1 MEPFAYPPYH
11 RPGPFAVFN
20 QIAVLTGR
28 NLLRNVR
35 LPQLLVFATIQPV
48 MFLLLFNY
56 VFGGAIHAGGGQG
69 GSYIDFLLPGLLA
82 QTSLFG
88 ATQTTLGLTE
98 DLSNGAIDRFRSLPI
113 SRITVL
119 AGRTISDL
127 LRNAFVV
134 ALMLAVGFVLGFRLG
149 GSLLGGLAALGL
161 ILAFGFAFSWVMAAV
176 GLAVKNPEAAQAAG
190 FLVVFPLTFA
200 SSVFVPTQT
209 MPSWLQRFTL
219 HQPVTVVVD
228 SVRAL
233 MGGTAVGGEMLQAL
247 AWIAAILVVFVPIA
261 VGLFR
266 RAGQ

>member
-1 MEPFAYPPYH
+1 MATAYPAYR
-11 RPGPFAVFN
+11 RPAPTRVLN
-20 QIAVLTGR
+20 QIAVLTWR

-69 GSYIDFLLPGLLA
+69 GTYIDFLLPGLLA

-98 DLSNGAIDRFRSLPI
+98 DLANGAIDRFRSLPI

-127 LRNAFVV
+127 LRNVFVIG
-134 ALMLAVGFVLGFRLG
+134 LMLVVGFVLGFRLG
-149 GSLLGGLAALGL
+149 GSILGAVAALGL
-161 ILAFGFAFSWVMAAV
+161 ILAFAFAFSWVMATV

-190 FLVVFPLTFA
+190 FLVIFPLTFA

-219 HQPVTVVVD
+219 HQPVTVVVN
-228 SVRAL
+228 SVRGL
-233 MGGTAVGGEMLQAL
+233 TGGTPVGADVLQAL
-247 AWIAAILVVFVPIA
+247 AWTAAILAVFVPLA
-261 VGLFR
+261 VQLFR
-266 RAGQ
+266 RAAQ